1 MEGRNHLYVDE
12 MIGRSDY
19 RRAAQQC
26 FYVCGPADDSDFV
39 ADVITDVQEAG
50 LANARLIAAAPDLLE
65 ACEAFLEKWQRQGL
79 DANLQLEKFDT
90 LARQM
95 EAAVEAAACPSHVE
109 VKPVELAAV
118 ACRPTSPHV
127 SPAAHQEGGALGGAP
142 ESGD

>member
-1 MEGRNHLYVDE
+1 

-90 LARQM
+90 LAKV
-95 EAAVEAAACPSHVE
+95 ALWVAP
-109 VKPVELAAV
+109 PNLATDGEIQA
-118 ACRPTSPHV
+118 
-127 SPAAHQEGGALGGAP
+127 EGLT
-142 ESGD
+142 

>member
-1 MEGRNHLYVDE
+1 VSGDNGEV
-12 MIGRSDY
+12 
-19 RRAAQQC
+19 
-26 FYVCGPADDSDFV
+26 FV
-39 ADVITDVQEAG
+39 ASAYGPTYINEIDPVPNAEMQV
-50 LANARLIAAAPDLLE
+50 ANAHLIAAAPDLLA
-65 ACEAFLEKWQRQGL
+65 ACRAFLEKWQRQGL
-79 DANLQLEKFDT
+79 ANLQLEKFDT